1 MEVTDYTLSNES
13 GDKDFDVTVYGSE
26 GKPVIVFPEGDSS
39 CTSWENGGMIEAL
52 SDLIDGGRAQLF
64 ATDSADNE
72 GWYFRGADPAYR
84 FESLKA
90 FYDYVEDVLV
100 PFVAER
106 SGTDE
111 PPLLVGAGIGALNAT
126 VEMFR
131 KPSLFGGLLA
141 LSGSYDV
148 RFFVDGDLD
157 PMWDEFSPVA
167 LASSLSEEGVRR
179 LSEVPVAFVSG
190 QDTSETGIETQRV
203 LDTIFAERGIGATF
217 EYWGYD
223 VTHGWHWWCEEARQL
238 LPCLLEPNGL
248 VDRKL
253 VAKVSAARVEAEHA
267 DEILRGKEEE
277 LAAAQ
282 ERSRQAKDDA
292 RAATER
298 LRRER
303 EVVAERKEASERAQ
317 AAATEAWRRRD
328 EAQKALDEAIAAG
341 NAAQGEADAAAKEL
355 ADAEW
360 IAGEAKAA
368 SDRATAEKVE
378 AGHRLAKAESAVRTA
393 RESSRRAANA
403 LTTAEERVEAERAEA
418 GQEADEDA
426 DGPVEEPQE

>member
-1 MEVTDYTLSNES
+1 MEVTDYTLSSKSE
-13 GDKDFDVTVYGSE
+13 DKDFDVTVYGKA
-26 GKPVIVFPEGDSS
+26 GTPIIVFPEGDSS

-52 SDLIDGGRAQLF
+52 SGLIDGGEAQLF
-64 ATDSADNE
+64 ATDSSDNE

-84 FESLKA
+84 FESLKV
-90 FYDYVEDVLV
+90 FYDYVEEVLV
-100 PFVAER
+100 PFVAEHAA
-106 SGTDE
+106 TKE

-131 KPSLFGGLLA
+131 KPTLFGGLLA

-157 PMWDEFSPVA
+157 PMWDELSPVA
-167 LASSLSEEGVRR
+167 LAANFGQQDVDR
-179 LSEVPVAFVSG
+179 LSEVPIAFVSG
-190 QDTSETGIETQRV
+190 QDSSETGIETQRV
-203 LDTIFAERGIGATF
+203 LDTIFAEKRIEATF

-223 VTHGWHWWCEEARQL
+223 VNHGWYWWREEARQL
-238 LPCLLEPNGL
+238 LPCLLAPNGL

-253 VAKVSAARVEAEHA
+253 VAKVSAAKVELEHA
-267 DEILRGKEEE
+267 DEILKGKQDE
-277 LAAAQ
+277 LAVAQ

-303 EVVAERKEASERAQ
+303 EVVAERKEAAERAQ
-317 AAATEAWRRRD
+317 AAAQAAWARRD
-328 EAQKALDEAIAAG
+328 EAQKALDEAVTAG
-341 NAAQGEADAAAKEL
+341 EAAQAEADKAAKEL

-368 SDRATAEKVE
+368 SDKATAEKVD
-378 AGHRLAKAESAVRTA
+378 AGHQLAKAESAARTA
-393 RESSRRAANA
+393 RETSRRAANA
-403 LTTAEERVEAERAEA
+403 LTTAEERIEAERAETS
-418 GQEADEDA
+418 
-426 DGPVEEPQE
+426 EE